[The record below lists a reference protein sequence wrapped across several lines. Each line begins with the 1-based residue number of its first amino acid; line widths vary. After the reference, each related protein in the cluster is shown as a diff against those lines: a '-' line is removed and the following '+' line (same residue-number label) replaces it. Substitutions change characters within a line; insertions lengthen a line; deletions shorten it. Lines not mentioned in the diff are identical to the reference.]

1 MLLKTYLH
9 GMGIVGFGSRDDT
22 PCSLP
27 RIARFEFGPHYVC
40 VLFSGAKIEFN
51 NLHTFLECIHDE
63 FRAGPTFGYELS
75 LAGGRGTEVLML
87 TPVSSMGRPWGRNM
101 KRLVEDLTIWT
112 TEYNMIGTW
121 SNEVKTRAV
130 RQFIQRNQPWT

>member
-9 GMGIVGFGSRDDT
+9 EMGVLGFGSRDDT

-51 NLHTFLECIHDE
+51 TLRTFLECIHDE
-63 FRAGPTFGYELS
+63 FRAGPTFGYELYI
-75 LAGGRGTEVLML
+75 ARWRGAEILML
-87 TPVSSMGRPWGRNM
+87 VPVSSMGRPWGRNM

-121 SNEVKTRAV
+121 SNEAKARAV
-130 RQFIQRNQPWT
+130 RQPTLQNQPWT